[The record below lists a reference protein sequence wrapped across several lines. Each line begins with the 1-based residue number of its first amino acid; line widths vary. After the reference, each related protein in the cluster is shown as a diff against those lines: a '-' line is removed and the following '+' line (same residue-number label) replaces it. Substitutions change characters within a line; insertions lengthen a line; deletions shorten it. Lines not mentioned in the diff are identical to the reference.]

1 MLAAESKAPTAYN
14 CWIAKNV
21 FVVRA
26 AESRDNAA
34 IASLVVEGFLD
45 KFRPVFGKRM
55 DRSVKIMEKWVR
67 LEHDLGGVSSLV
79 IEGPGPGEIPASV
92 GVRIG
97 SSEDDALARGLWKA
111 LRRHLGLVRAGWAA
125 TLLSY
130 PRYVANTS
138 EAYVERLV
146 VSREHRK
153 QGMAR
158 ALLDAAE
165 VLALESGKETV
176 GLHVTG
182 GNVAALKL
190 YESYGYEERS
200 RQRSLLTGYFLG
212 IRDWLYLQKR
222 L

>member
-1 MLAAESKAPTAYN
+1 MTD
-14 CWIAKNV
+14 NV

-26 AESRDNAA
+26 AEPRDSAA
-34 IASLVVEGFLD
+34 IAGLVVEGFMD
-45 KFRPVFGKRM
+45 KFCPVFGKRM

-79 IEGPGPGEIPASV
+79 IEGPDPGEIPASV

-97 SSEDDALARGLWKA
+97 RSEDDALARGLWKT
-111 LRRHLGLVRAGWAA
+111 LRRQLGLARAGWAA

-130 PRYVANTS
+130 PRYVAKSS

-146 VSREHRK
+146 VSSEHRK

-165 VLALESGKETV
+165 ALARESGKETV

-182 GNVAALKL
+182 DNVAALKL
-190 YESYGYEERS
+190 YETYGYEERS
-200 RQRSLLTGYFLG
+200 RQRSLLTGYFLS
-212 IRDWLYLQKR
+212 IWDWLYLQKM

>member
-1 MLAAESKAPTAYN
+1 MAE
-14 CWIAKNV
+14 NV

-34 IASLVVEGFLD
+34 IAGLVVEGFMD

-79 IEGPGPGEIPASV
+79 IEGPEPGEILASV

-97 SSEDDALARGLWKA
+97 RSEDDALARGLWKT
-111 LRRHLGLVRAGWAA
+111 LRRQLGLARAGWAA

-130 PRYVANTS
+130 PRYVASSS

-146 VSREHRK
+146 VSSEHRK

-165 VLALESGKETV
+165 ALARESGKETV

-182 GNVAALKL
+182 DNVAALKL

-212 IRDWLYLQKR
+212 IRDWLYLQKM

>member
-1 MLAAESKAPTAYN
+1 MVEDE
-14 CWIAKNV
+14 

-26 AESRDNAA
+26 AESRDNAS
-34 IASLVVEGFLD
+34 IAGLVVEGFLD

-55 DRSVKIMEKWVR
+55 NQAVKIMEKWVR

-79 IEGPGPGEIPASV
+79 IEGPEPGEIPASV
-92 GVRIG
+92 GVRLG
-97 SSEDDALARGLWKA
+97 SSEDDALGRGLWKA
-111 LRRHLGLVRAGWAA
+111 LRRHLGLLRAGWAA

-146 VSREHRK
+146 VSGEHRK
-153 QGMAR
+153 RGMAR
-158 ALLDAAE
+158 ALLEAAE
-165 VLALESGKETV
+165 ALARESGKETV

-212 IRDWLYLQKR
+212 IREWLYLQKR

>member
-1 MLAAESKAPTAYN
+1 VQEEKLFS
-14 CWIAKNV
+14 
-21 FVVRA
+21 VRA
-26 AESRDNAA
+26 AEPSDNAV
-34 IASLVVEGFLD
+34 IAGLVVEGFLD

-79 IEGPGPGEIPASV
+79 IEGPGLGEIPASV

-97 SSEDDALARGLWKA
+97 RSEDDVLARGLWKT
-111 LRRHLGLVRAGWAA
+111 LRRHLGLVRASWAA

-130 PRYVANTS
+130 PRYVANSS

-153 QGMAR
+153 QGMGS

-165 VLALESGKETV
+165 TLARESGKETV
-176 GLHVTG
+176 GLHVSG
-182 GNVAALKL
+182 GNVGALEL
-190 YESYGYEERS
+190 YESYGYEESS

-212 IRDWLYLQKR
+212 IRDWRYLQKK

>member
-1 MLAAESKAPTAYN
+1 MVENK
-14 CWIAKNV
+14 

-26 AESRDNAA
+26 AESRDNAS
-34 IASLVVEGFLD
+34 IAGLVVEGFLD
-45 KFRPVFGKRM
+45 KFRPIFGKRM
-55 DRSVKIMEKWVR
+55 DQAVTIMEKWGR

-79 IEGPGPGEIPASV
+79 IEGPEPGALPASV
-92 GVRIG
+92 GIRLG
-97 SSEDDALARGLWKA
+97 SSEDDALGRGLWKA
-111 LRRHLGLVRAGWAA
+111 LRRHLGLLRAGWAA

-138 EAYVERLV
+138 SEAYVERLV
-146 VSREHRK
+146 VSGEHRK
-153 QGMAR
+153 RGMAR
-158 ALLDAAE
+158 ALLEAAE
-165 VLALESGKETV
+165 ALARESGKETV

-212 IRDWLYLQKR
+212 IRGGPVLPNTNGS
-222 L
+222 

>member
-1 MLAAESKAPTAYN
+1 VQEEKLFSVRVAEP
-14 CWIAKNV
+14 
-21 FVVRA
+21 
-26 AESRDNAA
+26 RDNTV
-34 IASLVVEGFLD
+34 IAGLVVEGFLD

-79 IEGPGPGEIPASV
+79 IEGPESGEIPASV

-97 SSEDDALARGLWKA
+97 RSEDDALARGLWKT
-111 LRRHLGLVRAGWAA
+111 LRRHLGFVRAGWAA

-130 PRYVANTS
+130 PHYVANSS

-146 VSREHRK
+146 VSHEHRK
-153 QGMAR
+153 QGMGS

-165 VLALESGKETV
+165 ALARESGKETV
-176 GLHVTG
+176 GLHVSG
-182 GNVAALKL
+182 GNVAALEL
-190 YESYGYEERS
+190 YESYGYEESS

-212 IRDWLYLQKR
+212 IRDWLYLQKK

>member
-1 MLAAESKAPTAYN
+1 MAE
-14 CWIAKNV
+14 NV

-26 AESRDNAA
+26 AESRDDAA
-34 IASLVVEGFLD
+34 IAGLVVEGFLD
-45 KFRPVFGKRM
+45 KFRPVFGSQM
-55 DRSVKIMEKWVR
+55 DRSVKIMQKWVR

-79 IEGPGPGEIPASV
+79 IAGPGPEEVWASV

-97 SSEDDALARGLWKA
+97 NSDDDALARGLWKA

-130 PRYVANTS
+130 PRYVANSS

-146 VSREHRK
+146 VSGEHRN

-165 VLALESGKETV
+165 ALARESGKETV
-176 GLHVTG
+176 GLHVSG

-190 YESYGYEERS
+190 YESYGYEESS

-212 IRDWLYLQKR
+212 IRDWLYLKKE

>member
-1 MLAAESKAPTAYN
+1 MVENK
-14 CWIAKNV
+14 

-26 AESRDNAA
+26 AESRDNAS
-34 IASLVVEGFLD
+34 IAGLVVEGFLD

-55 DRSVKIMEKWVR
+55 DQAVKIMEKWVR

-79 IEGPGPGEIPASV
+79 IEGPKPGEIPASV
-92 GVRIG
+92 GVRLG
-97 SSEDDALARGLWKA
+97 SSEDEALGRGLWKA
-111 LRRHLGLVRAGWAA
+111 LRRHLGLLRAGWAA

-146 VSREHRK
+146 VSGEHRK
-153 QGMAR
+153 RGMAR
-158 ALLDAAE
+158 ALLEAAE
-165 VLALESGKETV
+165 ALARESGKVTV

-212 IRDWLYLQKR
+212 IREWLYLQKR

>member
-1 MLAAESKAPTAYN
+1 MVE
-14 CWIAKNV
+14 NV

-26 AESRDNAA
+26 AEPRDNAA
-34 IASLVVEGFLD
+34 IAGLVVEGFMD

-79 IEGPGPGEIPASV
+79 IEGPEPGEIPASV
-92 GVRIG
+92 GVRTG
-97 SSEDDALARGLWKA
+97 RSEDDALARGLWKT
-111 LRRHLGLVRAGWAA
+111 LRRQLGLARAGWAV

-130 PRYVANTS
+130 PRYVAKSS

-146 VSREHRK
+146 VSSEHRK

-165 VLALESGKETV
+165 ALARESGKETV

-182 GNVAALKL
+182 DNVAALKL
-190 YESYGYEERS
+190 YESFGYQERS

-212 IRDWLYLQKR
+212 IWDWLYLQKM

>member
-1 MLAAESKAPTAYN
+1 MVENK
-14 CWIAKNV
+14 

-26 AESRDNAA
+26 AESRDNAS
-34 IASLVVEGFLD
+34 IAGLVVEGFLD

-55 DRSVKIMEKWVR
+55 DQAVKIMEKWVR

-79 IEGPGPGEIPASV
+79 IEGPEPGEIPASV
-92 GVRIG
+92 GIRLG
-97 SSEDDALARGLWKA
+97 SSEDDALGRGLWKA
-111 LRRHLGLVRAGWAA
+111 LRRHLGLLRAGWAA

-146 VSREHRK
+146 VSGEHRK
-153 QGMAR
+153 RGMAR
-158 ALLDAAE
+158 ALLEAAE
-165 VLALESGKETV
+165 ALARESGKETV

-200 RQRSLLTGYFLG
+200 HQRSLLTGYFLG
-212 IRDWLYLQKR
+212 IREWLYLQKR

>member
-1 MLAAESKAPTAYN
+1 MVENK
-14 CWIAKNV
+14 

-26 AESRDNAA
+26 AESRDNAS
-34 IASLVVEGFLD
+34 IAGLVVEGFLD

-55 DRSVKIMEKWVR
+55 DQAVKIMEKWVR

-79 IEGPGPGEIPASV
+79 IEGPEPGEISASV
-92 GVRIG
+92 GIRLG
-97 SSEDDALARGLWKA
+97 SSEDDALGRGLWKA
-111 LRRHLGLVRAGWAA
+111 LRRHLGLLRAGWAA

-146 VSREHRK
+146 VSGEHRK
-153 QGMAR
+153 RGMAR
-158 ALLDAAE
+158 ALLEAAE
-165 VLALESGKETV
+165 ALARESGKETV

-212 IRDWLYLQKR
+212 IREWLYLQKR